1 MQHLMSL
8 ARSRAAGLPLRP
20 LLYAVGAAATAAGV
34 YYYFK
39 KRGDGDGERTADT
52 TLTEGPVQTQL
63 PAVDD
68 SLLDPGLMSEVDG
81 VSVTQTDSTVPQ
93 ESLSEAEEK
102 KQKVEVSSA
111 LVDSE
116 RSNLEDRV
124 RELEELLCEEHRECE
139 RKTKDYE
146 AECQAHGALNSQYS
160 EIKET
165 LTHIEGL
172 VKVTLTEAEEKYK
185 RAMESEAELEN
196 EKLDLMSQVNTLR
209 GSVKQLEE
217 QFSETRRRN
226 DEITRELG
234 IGQGILTF
242 EKSKAEEQV
251 KDLKQKISSLKVSLD
266 EAEVRYAE
274 SLESITELENENYDL
289 VDDMNTLQE
298 AVDDLEEQLSQT
310 QTRCNEA
317 TTETERKTQEL
328 RDLRSKWELLNE
340 TVLKD
345 YETERV
351 AHFALKL
358 QYNELMERH
367 NQLLNDTLAE
377 AVAKCEQAIFLPA
390 ESNAQLES
398 EKSDWKYHVHKMEGA
413 VQKLEKLLDEVEI
426 SCDVIKQ
433 DREREREAYNIL
445 KSQYEEA
452 LNSVMNF

>member
-1 MQHLMSL
+1 MSL
-8 ARSRAAGLPLRP
+8 ARCPAAGPPLRP
-20 LLYAVGAAATAAGV
+20 LLYAAGAAATAAGV

-63 PAVDD
+63 PAVDN

-81 VSVTQTDSTVPQ
+81 VSVTQTDSAVPQ
-93 ESLSEAEEK
+93 GSLSEAEEK

-111 LVDSE
+111 PVDSE

-146 AECQAHGALNSQYS
+146 AECQAHGALNSQYNV
-160 EIKET
+160 IKET

-172 VKVTLTEAEEKYK
+172 VKVSLTEAEEKYK

-242 EKSKAEEQV
+242 ENSKAEEQV

-328 RDLRSKWELLNE
+328 RDLRSKRELLKE

-377 AVAKCEQAIFLPA
+377 AVAKCEQAM

-452 LNSVMNF
+452 LNSVMNY

>member
-20 LLYAVGAAATAAGV
+20 LLYAAGAAATAAGV

-68 SLLDPGLMSEVDG
+68 SLLDPDLMSEVDG

-102 KQKVEVSSA
+102 KQKVSSA
-111 LVDSE
+111 PVDSE

-139 RKTKDYE
+139 RKTKDYG
-146 AECQAHGALNSQYS
+146 AECQAHTALNSQYN

-172 VKVTLTEAEEKYK
+172 VKVSLTEAEEKYK

-196 EKLDLMSQVNTLR
+196 EKLDLMSQANTLR

-274 SLESITELENENYDL
+274 SLESITELQNENYDL

-317 TTETERKTQEL
+317 TAETERKTQEL
-328 RDLRSKWELLNE
+328 RDLRSKRELLKE

-377 AVAKCEQAIFLPA
+377 AVAKCEQAM

-398 EKSDWKYHVHKMEGA
+398 EKSDLKYHVHKMEGA

-452 LNSVMNF
+452 LNRVMNY